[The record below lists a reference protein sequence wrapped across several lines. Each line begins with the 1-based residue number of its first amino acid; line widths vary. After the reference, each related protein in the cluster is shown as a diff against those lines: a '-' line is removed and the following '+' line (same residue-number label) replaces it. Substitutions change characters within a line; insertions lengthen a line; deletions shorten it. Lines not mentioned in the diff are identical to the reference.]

1 MAAPLQR
8 AESES
13 IMPATGSIKVSVFD
27 AKGQPWRGP
36 QVGLIL
42 RDPFKASSN
51 KIIVNVRVKKGDNTI
66 IIEEVPAD
74 AGQRYILQVDA
85 DKHREHFVFPVK
97 PTPNEETAVNIMLI
111 RKDPVPDFSA
121 FTYQE
126 LKSTSPH
133 FHKALNEKIS
143 EADFLALAK
152 ADAKFGST
160 RMSTL
165 LNIEAKLRATPLK
178 TGHAVDYIRAIKD
191 LDSLERDRIKVGVA
205 PDMPGN
211 VKNFKGFNELN
222 EDLNELNHKGF
233 PVSFKENVA
242 FCSLQL
248 SFAKK
253 SENGVLSSD
262 IDIDLLTDIGHF
274 GEVIKNKITRMKT
287 DPFTI
292 YVLLFDQGIRPLYT
306 LKV

>member
-1 MAAPLQR
+1 
-8 AESES
+8 
-13 IMPATGSIKVSVFD
+13 MPATGSIKVTLFNG
-27 AKGQPWRGP
+27 KGQLWRGP
-36 QVGLIL
+36 EAGLVL

-51 KIIVNVRVKKGDNTI
+51 KIVARAKIPKGKNTVLI
-66 IIEEVPAD
+66 TDVPAD
-74 AGQRYILQVDA
+74 AGQRYILQLEA
-85 DKHREHFVFPVK
+85 DKHREHSVFPIK

-126 LKSTSPH
+126 LQSTSPN
-133 FHKALNEKIS
+133 FHKALSEKIS

-152 ADAKFGST
+152 ADAEFGLT

-178 TGHAVDYIRAIKD
+178 VGQAVDYIRTIKD

-205 PDMPGN
+205 SDMPAN
-211 VKNFKGFNELN
+211 VKNQKNFNELN

-233 PVSFKENVA
+233 PVSYKENVA

-253 SENGVLSSD
+253 SENGVLASD

-274 GEVIKNKITRMKT
+274 GEVIKNKITKMKT